1 MTTQISMSGND
12 WLSDRD
18 RKSQARAEA
27 RRKAA
32 ALKCSR
38 KLDEAREALNE
49 FLSACLD
56 CGHVEATRLDDS
68 RRLLMRDMSE
78 YSSYLGSVYDKD
90 WRV

>member
-1 MTTQISMSGND
+1 MSAQLAMAGDD

-18 RKSQARAEA
+18 RKGQARAEA
-27 RRKAA
+27 RRTAA
-32 ALKCSR
+32 ARKCSR
-38 KLDEAREALNE
+38 KLDEARDALNK

-78 YSSYLGSVYDKD
+78 YSSYLDSVYN
-90 WRV
+90 RGRG

>member
-1 MTTQISMSGND
+1 MRSQITMTGDD

-18 RKSQARAEA
+18 RKDRARAEA
-27 RRKAA
+27 RRKSA

-38 KLDEAREALNE
+38 KLDEARDALNE

-78 YSSYLGSVYDKD
+78 YSSYLDSVYN
-90 WRV
+90 RGRG

>member
-1 MTTQISMSGND
+1 MSAQLAMHGDD

-18 RKSQARAEA
+18 RKTQARAEA

-38 KLDEAREALNE
+38 KLDEARDALNE

-78 YSSYLGSVYDKD
+78 YSSYLDSVYNKE
-90 WRV
+90 RR

>member
-1 MTTQISMSGND
+1 MNLQITMAGDD

-18 RKSQARAEA
+18 RKAQARAEA

-38 KLDEAREALNE
+38 KLDEARDALNE
-49 FLSACLD
+49 FLGACLD

-78 YSSYLGSVYDKD
+78 YSSYLDSVYN
-90 WRV
+90 RGRG

>member
-1 MTTQISMSGND
+1 MSAQIAMTGED

-18 RKSQARAEA
+18 RKARARAEA

-38 KLDEAREALNE
+38 KLDEARDALNE

-78 YSSYLGSVYDKD
+78 YSSYLDSVYN
-90 WRV
+90 RGRG

>member
-1 MTTQISMSGND
+1 MTAQIAMSGDD

-18 RKSQARAEA
+18 RKAQTRAEA
-27 RRKAA
+27 RRKAT

-38 KLDEAREALNE
+38 KLDEARDALNE

-78 YSSYLGSVYDKD
+78 YSSYLDSVYN
-90 WRV
+90 RGRT

>member
-1 MTTQISMSGND
+1 MNAQLKMSGED

-18 RKSQARAEA
+18 RKTRARAEA
-27 RRKAA
+27 RRKSA

-38 KLDEAREALNE
+38 KLDEARDALNE

-78 YSSYLGSVYDKD
+78 YSSYLDSVYN
-90 WRV
+90 RGRG

>member
-1 MTTQISMSGND
+1 MTTQLTMAGDD

-18 RKSQARAEA
+18 RKTQARAES

-38 KLDEAREALNE
+38 KLDEARDALNE

-78 YSSYLGSVYDKD
+78 YSSYLDSVYS
-90 WRV
+90 RGRS